1 MQTDPSVIPPE
12 GAVSSAS
19 STPRLGETLIAAREA
34 MQLKVEDVS
43 ARLRLSVQQV
53 RALESEEFSALPD
66 PMITRGFIRNYAR
79 LLQIDAEPL
88 IEIHRQLAPAA
99 TLRPLTLLSEN
110 IPMQSPRRRSWLV
123 YAVVIVV
130 LLAIA
135 GIWHSLNRPLAV
147 DLTPEAP
154 APESVPLPPA
164 PASELPPSGEM
175 SALSSDISSSEMS
188 EPAAA
193 PEASTVEPAPVA
205 PPASVVEATPVAPAV
220 VTPAAAAA
228 TSTMAT
234 AATARVEFSFAEN
247 SWVGVRDADGNEIFN
262 KSKAAGKTDFVEGKP
277 PFTIVI
283 GNASGTSLT
292 FNGKPVDLAPH
303 TSLNV
308 ARLTLGAP

>member
-1 MQTDPSVIPPE
+1 MQTDQSVIPPE
-12 GAVSSAS
+12 GAVSGAS

-135 GIWHSLNRPLAV
+135 GVWHSLNRPLAV

-164 PASELPPSGEM
+164 PASELPPGGEL
-175 SALSSDISSSEMS
+175 SAVVPEVTNAA
-188 EPAAA
+188 PAAEPSSVEAA
-193 PEASTVEPAPVA
+193 PATEPSTVT
-205 PPASVVEATPVAPAV
+205 EATPAEPAV
-220 VTPAAAAA
+220 VTPAPATT
-228 TSTMAT
+228 TSTSTTAT
-234 AATARVEFSFAEN
+234 GATARVEFSFSEN
-247 SWVGVRDADGNEIFN
+247 SWVGVRDADGKEIFN

-277 PFTIVI
+277 PFSIVI